1 MDSRAL
7 PFDERCPDPDTHY
20 VRCRRDHEVYRGAKI
35 FVLAALV
42 QELERHLHLH
52 SDGQN
57 DEYFMVSISMDLDI
71 IRDDGEDTYRGS

>member
-57 DEYFMVSISMDLDI
+57 DEYFMVSISI
-71 IRDDGEDTYRGS
+71 IMIEFEFVEWFPSF